1 MITNGNT
8 IKVHYTGKLSNGEQF
23 DSSIGRDP
31 LSFTVGRMEVIPG
44 FENAVL
50 GKEVGDKVQITIPS
64 DEAYGDVDE
73 NLIVKVDNQMLN
85 GQKFGVGQN
94 VQVMTEQGPHNV
106 VVKEV
111 YDSHIIIDGNHPLAG
126 KELMFD
132 IEVLEV
138 L

>member
-1 MITNGNT
+1 MVQNGNT

-64 DEAYGDVDE
+64 DEAYGNVDE

-94 VQVMTEQGPHNV
+94 LQVMTEQGPYNV